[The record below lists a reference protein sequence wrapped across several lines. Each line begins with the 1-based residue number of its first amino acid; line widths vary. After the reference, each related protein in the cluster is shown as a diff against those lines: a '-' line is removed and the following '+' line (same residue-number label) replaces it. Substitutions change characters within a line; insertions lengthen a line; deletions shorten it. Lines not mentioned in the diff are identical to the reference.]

1 MPSQCLLRV
10 KDSFQ
15 EAHDG
20 VKGSATLLQRT
31 HEVFEE
37 LEAKIKVSAVACSLG
52 MIFLLGKVSD
62 GYLICIAAARSAS
75 SQC

>member
-1 MPSQCLLRV
+1 MPLQCLLRV

-37 LEAKIKVSAVACSLG
+37 LEAKIKVST
-52 MIFLLGKVSD
+52 
-62 GYLICIAAARSAS
+62 AARTLGLFCLARF
-75 SQC
+75 CLAR